1 MATTLPIHT
10 GTNGGHH
17 DPYHAPRQHAA
28 AGAADADPAAAECA
42 FAVTYAAYHN
52 RVFYRLYHLSAGNRD
67 LAQDL
72 TQDVFVRAWRAWD
85 DFEPRQTLAWLLCI
99 AQRVYVD
106 WWRHDHVILV
116 RPWTAL
122 LAALSSGDSEAAC
135 SGDSEAA
142 YSGDHAAESWPS
154 AFLHTGRVGE
164 STDDAQPELEALGAA
179 GEAEIR
185 RVLDT
190 LPPRQ
195 ALALRLRADGG
206 LSYDEIAAWMGA
218 TRSAVKSVLH
228 HGRMALRAHIAR
240 DGEPACSL

>member
-28 AGAADADPAAAECA
+28 AGAADADPAAAERA
-42 FAVTYAAYHN
+42 FTATYAAYHN

-72 TQDVFVRAWRAWD
+72 TQGVFVRAWRAWD

-106 WWRHDHVILV
+106 WWRHDHVVLV

-122 LAALSSGDSEAAC
+122 VGAADEGPHDDPDDAAHGWSSARVVFA
-135 SGDSEAA
+135 
-142 YSGDHAAESWPS
+142 
-154 AFLHTGRVGE
+154 GRLGE
-164 STDDAQPELEALGAA
+164 STDDAQPELEALSAA
-179 GEAEIR
+179 GQAEIR

-206 LSYDEIAAWMGA
+206 LSYDEIAAWMGT
-218 TRSAVKSVLH
+218 TRSAVKSILH
-228 HGRMALRAHIAR
+228 HGRMAVHAR
-240 DGEPACSL
+240 LTRDTRPACSR

>member
-72 TQDVFVRAWRAWD
+72 TQDVFVKAWRAWD

-122 LAALSSGDSEAAC
+122 LAALSSGDSEAA
-135 SGDSEAA
+135 

-154 AFLHTGRVGE
+154 ARFLHTGRVGE
-164 STDDAQPELEALGAA
+164 STDDAQPELEALSAA
-179 GEAEIR
+179 GQAEIR